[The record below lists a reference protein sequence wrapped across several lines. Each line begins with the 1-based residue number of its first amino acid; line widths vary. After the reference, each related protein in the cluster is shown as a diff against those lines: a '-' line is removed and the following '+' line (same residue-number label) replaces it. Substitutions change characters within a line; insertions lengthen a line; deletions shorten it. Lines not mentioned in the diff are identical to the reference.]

1 VIAEIIAA
9 LLGATAAGHISTLVR
24 IYDRRREAESVL
36 VAIAS
41 EVDSVCR
48 LIRANRSRELVEE
61 EMLNLYRGGWAGY
74 GVIVDARNNCFNGFE
89 SSVPKIRQLR
99 PQQFTKI
106 VNFYAFCKAAIEIS
120 RPYSAEYDE
129 DADNSFI
136 RDNLISL
143 NSILQA
149 ILHLGD
155 ETVQF
160 PRRSI
165 RAQPEQRP

>member
-1 VIAEIIAA
+1 MIAEIIAA
-9 LLGATAAGHISTLVR
+9 LLGATAAGLISTLVR
-24 IYDRRREAESVL
+24 FYDRRREAESVL

-48 LIRANRSRELVEE
+48 LIRANRYRELVEE
-61 EMLNLYRGGWAGY
+61 EMLNLHRGGWARY
-74 GVIVDARNNCFNGFE
+74 GIIIDARNNYFNVFE
-89 SSVPKIRQLR
+89 SLAPKMGQIR
-99 PQQFTKI
+99 PQQVTKK
-106 VNFYAFCKAAIEIS
+106 VNVYAFCKAAIDIS
-120 RPYSAEYDE
+120 RPDGAIYDE
-129 DADNSFI
+129 GTDNSFI

-155 ETVQF
+155 EIVQF